1 MNNHLIHSTATF
13 IGSLLG
19 YYIAQDT
26 ERDRIPMMMLGGF
39 TAGCI
44 AHFLLEKKEEAKW
57 FFGVWSQ
64 S

>member
-1 MNNHLIHSTATF
+1 MNNHMIHSTAAF

-39 TAGCI
+39 AAGCI
-44 AHFLLEKKEEAKW
+44 AHLLLEKKEEAK
-57 FFGVWSQ
+57 
-64 S
+64 